1 MESFPQC
8 CYLSVGLSLSL
19 AISLSLSTCARTVQN
34 SRCIP
39 SALRPVR
46 QGKKWENF
54 EGSEVCVPFVC
65 FRNWTE
71 NCIIMS
77 FRCDPTHIIAPQG
90 VLGWGGASVSA
101 LRVQFF
107 WSGWRGHRAII
118 VSWLTGRNVSAY
130 QIHLTGCWRFFLF
143 ARPLTHPLV
152 WLNHSTICR
161 YCYGLFVKWKHFPY
175 NGIIRCGEHIGKV
188 FIYR

>member
-19 AISLSLSTCARTVQN
+19 AISLFIHVCMNCAKLPVPFQA
-34 SRCIP
+34 SCG
-39 SALRPVR
+39 PVR

-130 QIHLTGCWRFFLF
+130 QIHLTGCWRFFF
-143 ARPLTHPLV
+143 IRPPTHSPV
-152 WLNHSTICR
+152 GMAQPFNH
-161 YCYGLFVKWKHFPY
+161 L
-175 NGIIRCGEHIGKV
+175 
-188 FIYR
+188 